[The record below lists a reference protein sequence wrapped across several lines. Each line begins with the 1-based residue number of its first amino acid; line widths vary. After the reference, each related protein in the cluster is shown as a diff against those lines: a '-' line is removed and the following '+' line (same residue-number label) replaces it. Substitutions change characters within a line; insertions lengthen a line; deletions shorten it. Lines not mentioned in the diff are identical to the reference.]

1 MADAEHAV
9 NAAQATRA
17 LRMLCHTADGQVQ
30 TLGSLDAL
38 GKALADPHVT
48 VWVDLDDIALSDAE
62 HLLTKVFTFHPLL
75 VDDML
80 HEAHTP
86 KINDY
91 GAYLQL
97 VMHGINFHRG
107 DEALD
112 TDEVD
117 IVLGP
122 NYLVTHHVEQV
133 HALEQLWQACLR
145 DGRPLAGGADHLAYE
160 LVDVLISDFM
170 PAIDEIDEAIDLIED
185 EVFADPTP
193 HTLNR
198 IFQLK
203 RAVLHLRRIIAPSR
217 EVVNRMA
224 RDSYAAIDEHDR
236 LYFRNIYD
244 QLVRMY
250 DLNESLRDLASG
262 ALDTYLSVTSFHINE
277 IMKVLTIFTA
287 LFMPISFLAGFFG
300 QNFTMIPFNSPW
312 LMAGAI
318 TLMIAAPATMLV
330 YLRRKKWL

>member
-1 MADAEHAV
+1 MADADQAV
-9 NAAQATRA
+9 TSAQANRA
-17 LRMLCHTADGQVQ
+17 LRMLAHAADGQIKI
-30 TLGSLDAL
+30 LGSLDAL
-38 GKALADPHVT
+38 GKALADPQAT
-48 VWVDLDDIALSDAE
+48 VWIDMDNIAQSDAE
-62 HLLTKVFTFHPLL
+62 HLLTKVFKFHPLL

-91 GAYLQL
+91 GGYLQI
-97 VMHGINFHRG
+97 VMHGINFQRG
-107 DEALD
+107 DEGLD

-117 IVLGP
+117 VVLGP
-122 NYLVTHHVEQV
+122 NYMVTHHVEQV

-145 DGRPLAGGADHLAYE
+145 DGRPLAGGADHLVYE

-170 PAIDEIDEAIDLIED
+170 PAIDELDEAIDLIED

-217 EVVNRMA
+217 EVVNRLA
-224 RDSYAAIDEHDR
+224 RDSYAVIDERDR

-250 DLNESLRDLASG
+250 DLNESLRDLVSG
-262 ALDTYLSVTSFHINE
+262 ALDTYLSVTSYHINA

-287 LFMPISFLAGFFG
+287 LFMPISFLSGFFG
-300 QNFTMIPFNSPW
+300 QNFTRIPFDSPW
-312 LMAGAI
+312 LLAGAI
-318 TLMIAAPATMLV
+318 TLMIAVPATMLT
-330 YLRRKKWL
+330 YFRRKGWL